1 MTPTRIVIFAK
12 APLPGKA
19 KTRLTPALGEKGA
32 ARLAQ
37 KMLLATVRE
46 AQAAGLAMPELC
58 TTPPPDYPE
67 WQPFL
72 PSAEIRLTD
81 QGDGDLGE
89 RLSRAASRV
98 IRAGENV
105 LLIGTDCPGL
115 DRHKLREAAAAL
127 VVNDAV
133 IHPTLDGGY
142 SLLGLRHFDG
152 SLFEDIAWSGP
163 TVAADTISR
172 IGTLGWSLSVGATL
186 RDVDEPEDLDAMEE
200 FL

>member
-12 APLPGKA
+12 APIPGKV
-19 KTRLTPALGEKGA
+19 KTRLTSALGEEGA
-32 ARLAQ
+32 AHLAQ
-37 KMLLATVRE
+37 KMLLATVTE
-46 AQAAGLAMPELC
+46 AQAAGLALPELC
-58 TTPPPDYPE
+58 TTPPPDHPE

-72 PSAEIRLTD
+72 PSAKIRLTD

-98 IRAGENV
+98 IREGENV
-105 LLIGTDCPGL
+105 LLVGSDCPGL
-115 DRHKLREAAAAL
+115 ERHKLGGAAAAL

-133 IHPTLDGGY
+133 IHPTFDGGY
-142 SLLGLRHFDG
+142 ALLGLRHFDA

-172 IGTLGWSLSVGATL
+172 IETLGWSLSVGETL
-186 RDVDEPEDLDAMEE
+186 RDVDEPEDLDAAEE